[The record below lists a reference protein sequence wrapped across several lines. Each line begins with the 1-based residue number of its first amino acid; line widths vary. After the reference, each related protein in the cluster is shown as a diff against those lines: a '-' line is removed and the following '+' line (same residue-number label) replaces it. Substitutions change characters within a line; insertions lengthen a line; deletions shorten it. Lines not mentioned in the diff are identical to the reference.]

1 MDTRIYSTYDPPPGQ
16 VLICPEESRTRQ
28 SEAAACN
35 INNIMARYE
44 KTGVLPL
51 QGREGFFADVSE
63 MGDYRQAMDQVE
75 RGQQA
80 FMLLPAGVRARF
92 ANDAAQFLD
101 FVSDPANRDEMR
113 EMGLL
118 EPLEEPVEAPI
129 EEPSEPVV
137 D

>member
-1 MDTRIYSTYDPPPGQ
+1 MEPRIYSTYDPPPGQ
-16 VLICPEESRTRQ
+16 VLLCSEESRTRQ

-44 KTGVLPL
+44 TTGVLPV
-51 QGREGFFADVSE
+51 QDRQGFFADVST
-63 MGDYRQAMDQVE
+63 MGDYRQAMDQVD
-75 RGQQA
+75 RGEKA
-80 FMLLPAGVRARF
+80 FMQLPAKVRSRF
-92 ANDAAQFLD
+92 NNDAADFLD
-101 FVSDPANRDEMR
+101 FVSDPTNRDEMR

-118 EPLEEPVEAPI
+118 EPLVEPAETPI